1 MSNTNSTA
9 GTRTIN
15 ADEPIVTREQI
26 KHLSDEGYLVR
37 ERLVQGELLIRL
49 RDAVDELTEREK
61 SKHSIEKFGIGGL
74 FIRNLLDRHETFHE
88 LLNYAPTL
96 SLAREILGYRLQV
109 HALFLRVTYPDHKNQ
124 EVAWHFHQRLNR
136 EPNSKQ
142 RYQPIVLD
150 NLIYL
155 DDVTEENGPLC
166 VLPKSHLL
174 QEPPPNK
181 DFSNKKGQRI
191 LTLPAGSCVSL
202 QGSTLHRALPTLPGS
217 SKRRLIMLAYSPT
230 WMKQADIPV
239 DGLSRKLRD
248 SDSYEIR
255 ELAGKIPMR

>member
-1 MSNTNSTA
+1 MSNTNSTGKSPQLPGVLNSFHSGA
-9 GTRTIN
+9 RTSN
-15 ADEPIVTREQI
+15 SDEPIVTQEQI

-37 ERLVQGELLIRL
+37 ERLVQGELLTRL
-49 RDAVDELTEREK
+49 RDAVDELTVQEK
-61 SKHSIEKFGIGGL
+61 SHHSVEKYGIGGL

-109 HALFLRVTYPDHKNQ
+109 HALFLRVTYPEHKNQ

-136 EPNSKQ
+136 ELNSKQ
-142 RYQPIVLD
+142 RFQPIVLD

-155 DDVTEENGPLC
+155 DDVTVENGPLC
-166 VLPKSHLL
+166 VLPKSHLW

-181 DFSNKKGQRI
+181 DFSDKEGQVI

-202 QGSTLHRALPTLPGS
+202 QGSTLHRAL
-217 SKRRLIMLAYSPT
+217 
-230 WMKQADIPV
+230 
-239 DGLSRKLRD
+239 RK
-248 SDSYEIR
+248 
-255 ELAGKIPMR
+255 